1 MISLSPWLI
10 KKISREISLISTHRT
25 RARRRRRGA
34 PRPPHTPDTTSL
46 TECDQRAVHCRL
58 PSRFSRSG
66 GRRRRGRPR
75 RLQLPPVSQPPA
87 TNTGSP
93 AALPPPYPAR
103 PPCGPLLLKRRSALR
118 AARLRVRAARCAALA
133 RPAPPPL
140 ARVCTSTSQQPP
152 HRPGSRIPRAIPT
165 TLPDSTA
172 SAAGPNTNLAEI
184 RSEPSFPSPHFY
196 HDIPRV
202 KAPVATG
209 TVPTHPNL
217 LSWGPAT
224 HTIRS
229 PTRRLCSP

>member
-1 MISLSPWLI
+1 M
-10 KKISREISLISTHRT
+10 
-25 RARRRRRGA
+25 
-34 PRPPHTPDTTSL
+34 
-46 TECDQRAVHCRL
+46 
-58 PSRFSRSG
+58 
-66 GRRRRGRPR
+66 
-75 RLQLPPVSQPPA
+75 SQPPA

-224 HTIRS
+224 HTNALLPAGCARHDTTPVCLKEQS
-229 PTRRLCSP
+229 RLATGTLSWYWRDDLSGKTNPQRLYAIQVPLNPEKYHHSAPPAGLIPWQKEKNNHESHAH